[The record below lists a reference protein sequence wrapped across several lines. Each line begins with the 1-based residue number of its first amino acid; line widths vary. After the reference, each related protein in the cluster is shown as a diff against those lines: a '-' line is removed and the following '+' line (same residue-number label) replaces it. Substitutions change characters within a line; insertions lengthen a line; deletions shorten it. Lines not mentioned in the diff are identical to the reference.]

1 MASRR
6 EDEDNLSSSFL
17 LNVKKQMRELRLK
30 KKPLLIL
37 LVAALAFAVVL
48 CKSSG
53 FLRPIS
59 IATTPITATS
69 DVVPHADNSNSKSD
83 VDNGDD
89 DNKES
94 VIIATSTANDS
105 TAILKEC
112 RPDDLGGSG
121 CGVGER
127 CMKLSI
133 KTTDNSNDDD
143 GHIVH
148 RQYPSIT
155 RKKTNND
162 FDDDDDDDDDDDE
175 ESETWYCQPDSSV
188 STSTSSS
195 SSTVNVSK
203 VCDSID

>member
-1 MASRR
+1 M
-6 EDEDNLSSSFL
+6 
-17 LNVKKQMRELRLK
+17 LK
-30 KKPLLIL
+30 L
-37 LVAALAFAVVL
+37 LVATSACIAVVL
-48 CKSSG
+48 CNSPG

-59 IATTPITATS
+59 IVTTPITATRAL
-69 DVVPHADNSNSKSD
+69 VPHVYNSTKNDDDS
-83 VDNGDD
+83 GDD
-89 DNKES
+89 NNKGS
-94 VIIATSTANDS
+94 VIIAASTANDS

-112 RPDDLGGSG
+112 RPDDLGDSG

-148 RQYPSIT
+148 RQYPIIP

-162 FDDDDDDDDDDDE
+162 FDDDDDDDE

-195 SSTVNVSK
+195 STVNVSK